1 MHIGLII
8 AKLVTMVLG
17 FLIAYQAYRGYRRNH
32 SRPLRYVAVG
42 FVLISFGAVIE
53 GILFDVVGLSIFDAG
68 TIQTAIVALGMLC
81 ILYALYGRETLDT
94 DEARTNG

>member
-1 MHIGLII
+1 MHPGLIV

-32 SRPLRYVAVG
+32 SRPMLYVAIG

-53 GILFDVVGLSIFDAG
+53 GLLFDVVGLTLSDSG
-68 TIQTAIVALGMLC
+68 TVATIIVAIGMLSV
-81 ILYALYGRETLDT
+81 LYALYGRDT
-94 DEARTNG
+94 KEVED